1 MEESIRS
8 NSLHPFDAEQ
18 QLKALHKISVILSRS
33 LNMEETLQ
41 QMLSCLHEMA
51 GMQFGMVTLYNEER
65 QGMLVQ
71 ALHGANP
78 EVIRD
83 ASKIKYRT
91 DEGILGSVQ
100 AKGETQ
106 VIAKVSQD
114 PRFLDR
120 LSLYNYDL
128 PLICVPLGSRDEP
141 AGVLAAQPMTSN
153 LNELSA
159 RTRFLEMVANLILQ
173 TLQLSNTVQKEKQEL
188 QNHNDMLQAKATQ
201 TVKSNLEQGVDF
213 MVGNTPAMQQ
223 IFEAVKLVAKYD
235 TTVLVRGESGTGKE
249 LIATSI
255 AYHSPRANAPF
266 IKLNCAA
273 LPDNLLE
280 SELFGHEK
288 GAFTGAVKMRKGR
301 FELADGGTLFLD
313 EIGEI
318 SPSFQAKLLR
328 VLQEGEFERVGGH
341 NTIKVNVRIVA
352 ATNRPLEADVRSGDF
367 REDLYYRLN
376 VMPIHLP
383 ALREKLADLPDLARF
398 LVSKI
403 AERQERQLKISDGA
417 IRLLMGHSWP
427 GNIRELEN
435 CLERASVMSESGL
448 IDRDVIMINQSS
460 MQTPPT
466 STLNIHQETPQVTAK
481 QVVPSISESVD
492 DERQRVINALE
503 QSGWVQAKAARL
515 LGMSPRQIAY
525 RIQTMNIHVRRI

>member
-1 MEESIRS
+1 MSELNGYE
-8 NSLHPFDAEQ
+8 LKKFDAEQ
-18 QLKALHKISVILSRS
+18 QLIALHKISVILSHS
-33 LNMEETLQ
+33 LNMEQTLQ
-41 QMLSCLHEMA
+41 QVLSCLEELA
-51 GMQFGMVTLYNEER
+51 GMQFGMVTLHNEDR

-83 ASKIKYRT
+83 AARIKYRT
-91 DEGILGSVQ
+91 NEGILGAVQ

-106 VIAKVSQD
+106 VIVKVSQD

-120 LSLYNYDL
+120 LGLYDYNL
-128 PLICVPLGSRDEP
+128 PLICVPLGNSSNR
-141 AGVLAAQPMTSN
+141 AGVLVAQPVSGV
-153 LNELSA
+153 LSELTA
-159 RTRFLEMVANLILQ
+159 KTRFLEMVANLIMQ
-173 TLQLSNTVQKEKQEL
+173 TLTLSNTVQKEKQEL
-188 QNHNDMLQAKATQ
+188 QNRNDKLL
-201 TVKSNLEQGVDF
+201 SNNKETNGF
-213 MVGNTPAMQQ
+213 TSMVGNTPAMRQ
-223 IFEAVKLVAKYD
+223 IFETITQVAKWD
-235 TTVLVRGESGTGKE
+235 TSVLIRGESGTGKE
-249 LIATSI
+249 LIAGAI
-255 AYHSPRANAPF
+255 AYHSPRANQPY

-318 SPSFQAKLLR
+318 SASFQAKLLR
-328 VLQEGEFERVGGH
+328 ILQEGEFERVGGQE
-341 NTIKVNVRIVA
+341 TIKVDVRIIT
-352 ATNRPLEADVRSGDF
+352 ATNKSLEDEVRNGNF

-383 ALREKLADLPDLARF
+383 ALRDRLDDLPELARF
-398 LVSKI
+398 LVAKI
-403 AERQERQLKISDGA
+403 AKGQNRILKISDGA
-417 IRLLMGHSWP
+417 VRLLLGHNWP

-448 IDRDVIMINQSS
+448 IDRDVVMINQTSMRAFSS
-460 MQTPPT
+460 I
-466 STLNIHQETPQVTAK
+466 SHDNNSAF
-481 QVVPSISESVD
+481 VPSVPSSSTASYSD
-492 DERQRVINALE
+492 DEDLDDRERVISALE

-515 LGMSPRQIAY
+515 LNMTPRQIAY
-525 RIQTMNIHVRRI
+525 RIQTMNIHVRRM

>member
-1 MEESIRS
+1 MREEVMTESDDS
-8 NSLHPFDAEQ
+8 FSQQEFDAEQ

-51 GMQFGMVTLYNEER
+51 GMQFGMVTLYNEYR

-71 ALHGANP
+71 ALHGADP

-83 ASKIKYRT
+83 AAKIKYRIN
-91 DEGILGSVQ
+91 EGILGNVQ
-100 AKGETQ
+100 AREETQ
-106 VIAKVSQD
+106 VIVKVSED

-120 LSLYNYDL
+120 LSLYDYDL
-128 PLICVPLGSRDEP
+128 PLICVPLGRGSEHS
-141 AGVLAAQPMTSN
+141 GVLAAQPMNAN
-153 LNELSA
+153 LSELAA

-173 TLQLSNTVQKEKQEL
+173 TLQLSNSVQKEKQEL
-188 QNHNDMLQAKATQ
+188 QNRND
-201 TVKSNLEQGVDF
+201 VLELRAHQKQDSDC
-213 MVGNTPAMQQ
+213 MVGNTAVMRQ
-223 IFEAVKLVAKYD
+223 IFETVKQVAKFD
-235 TTVLVRGESGTGKE
+235 TTVLIRGESGTGKE
-249 LIATSI
+249 LIAGSI
-255 AYHSPRANAPF
+255 ASNSPRSNAPF

-318 SPSFQAKLLR
+318 SAGFQAKLLR
-328 VLQEGEFERVGGH
+328 ILQEGEFERVGGH
-341 NTIKVNVRIVA
+341 ETIKVNVRIIA
-352 ATNRPLEADVRSGDF
+352 ATNRPLEQEVQNGNF
-367 REDLYYRLN
+367 RQDLYYRLN
-376 VMPIHLP
+376 VMPINLP
-383 ALREKLADLPDLARF
+383 PLRERLEDLPDLARF
-398 LVSKI
+398 LVNKL
-403 AERQERQLKISDGA
+403 AKHQGRTLKISDGA
-417 IRLLMGHSWP
+417 VRLLMGHNWP

-448 IDRDVIMINQSS
+448 IDRDVVMINQGSIMPSS
-460 MQTPPT
+460 QVYQQ
-466 STLNIHQETPQVTAK
+466 QENNPMVTQGSA
-481 QVVPSISESVD
+481 PLANDSAD
-492 DERQRVINALE
+492 LDERQRVINALE